1 MALEARTLNAKRNIA
16 WGAASKVVLMLLP
29 FFIRTIFI
37 YTIGLEYLGL
47 SSLYT
52 SLLQILSLAELGFAT
67 AVVYSLYKP
76 LAENDTEMVCAIMAF
91 LKYTYYCV
99 GVLILVLGL
108 TASAF
113 LPHFIHGDVP
123 DDINIYYLFYIYL
136 LNTVI
141 SYFFAGYKSAL
152 LTANQRDDIK
162 SKVITVVNIAQY
174 VLQGI
179 VLLLFKDF
187 YLYVTVLPLATLSIN
202 ALNAYFTKR
211 YFPQYV
217 AKGTLS
223 QEQVR
228 PMIKQIGGLF
238 ISRICAVS
246 RNSVTNILISSFI
259 GLLTLAVY
267 SNYVYVET
275 SIQGM
280 LTIVGASILAGV
292 GNSIVKESE
301 EKNYSDFKKFNFIY
315 MWISGWCFCCLVNL
329 FQPFITL
336 WVGEKSTMQYST
348 VLLLCLVFY
357 FTTAGDMRNTYINAT
372 GIWWQN
378 RWRPILEASTN
389 LLLSFLL
396 IKQFQVSG
404 VLVATLI
411 SLVFVNL
418 WFGSRV
424 LYSEYFKTQ
433 KFSDFIKAHLTYFII
448 SCLAAFL
455 TYLCCS
461 LVKSGSLLG
470 LLLRLV
476 FCMIIPNVVY
486 FVFYYRKNE
495 FKESV
500 QFIKRFVVRNKA

>member
-174 VLQGI
+174 VVQGI

-187 YLYVTVLPLATLSIN
+187 YKCKY
-202 ALNAYFTKR
+202 
-211 YFPQYV
+211 
-217 AKGTLS
+217 
-223 QEQVR
+223 
-228 PMIKQIGGLF
+228 
-238 ISRICAVS
+238 
-246 RNSVTNILISSFI
+246 
-259 GLLTLAVY
+259 
-267 SNYVYVET
+267 
-275 SIQGM
+275 
-280 LTIVGASILAGV
+280 
-292 GNSIVKESE
+292 
-301 EKNYSDFKKFNFIY
+301 
-315 MWISGWCFCCLVNL
+315 
-329 FQPFITL
+329 
-336 WVGEKSTMQYST
+336 
-348 VLLLCLVFY
+348 
-357 FTTAGDMRNTYINAT
+357 
-372 GIWWQN
+372 
-378 RWRPILEASTN
+378 
-389 LLLSFLL
+389 
-396 IKQFQVSG
+396 
-404 VLVATLI
+404 
-411 SLVFVNL
+411 
-418 WFGSRV
+418 
-424 LYSEYFKTQ
+424 
-433 KFSDFIKAHLTYFII
+433 
-448 SCLAAFL
+448 
-455 TYLCCS
+455 
-461 LVKSGSLLG
+461 
-470 LLLRLV
+470 
-476 FCMIIPNVVY
+476 
-486 FVFYYRKNE
+486 
-495 FKESV
+495 
-500 QFIKRFVVRNKA
+500 